1 MKKRAKVN
9 FGKVCKYLD
18 DCLIFGIKPS
28 LTRIEKILKLLGNP
42 HKKLDFIHIVGTN
55 GKTSTATILAY
66 ILHQH
71 GIRCGYHISPHINS
85 YTERFWICGQQIKPD
100 RFTKLFNDIY
110 QYIKEVNDL
119 DLGGP
124 ITQFEIIAAM
134 AFKLAEEE
142 NLDVMVLEAG
152 MGGRWDA
159 TNIADSKV
167 VGLCGVSLEHT
178 KILGNTI
185 SKIAQEKVEVIKNKA
200 AVATLSNDRKVLDV
214 LTRKVKE
221 TGSRLFIY
229 NRDFRII
236 NSQSIDVGGWKL
248 YIKSTAAEYRDLSLP
263 LLGTYQPLNLS
274 LAIVLAELY
283 MDIVNKKVK
292 EELLKDSLRGV
303 KVLGR
308 FEIIR
313 SNPTVLADASH
324 NPEGIINFIKNINKY
339 FKKANKIVIFAV
351 LGDKDYKTMIADISK
366 VSDVL
371 ILTSSQTDRSL
382 DIDTLESEVKK
393 ILSIKKTGRS
403 VPKEVYKID
412 NIRNSLN
419 FALKISKSNDII
431 CITGS
436 ITNLEGIV

>member
-1 MKKRAKVN
+1 VN

-42 HKKLDFIHIVGTN
+42 HKKLNFIHIVGTN

-85 YTERFWICGQQIKPD
+85 YIERFWICGQQIKPD

-142 NLDVMVLEAG
+142 NLDAMVLEAG

-178 KILGNTI
+178 EILGNTI
-185 SKIAQEKVEVIKNKA
+185 SKIAQEKVEVIKSGA
-200 AVATLSNDRKVLDV
+200 AVATLSNDKKVLDV
-214 LTRKVKE
+214 LARKVKE
-221 TGSRLFIY
+221 TDSRLFIY

-236 NSQSIDVGGWKL
+236 NSQSVDVEGWKL
-248 YIKSTAAEYRDLSLP
+248 DIKGTAAEYRDLSLP
-263 LLGTYQPLNLS
+263 LLGAYQPLNLS

-292 EELLKDSLRGV
+292 EELLKDSLQGV

-308 FEIIR
+308 FEIIG

-339 FKKANKIVIFAV
+339 FKGANKIVIFAV
-351 LGDKDYKTMIADISK
+351 LGDKDYKTMIADICK
-366 VSDVL
+366 VSGVL

-393 ILSIKKTGRS
+393 ILSIKKTDRS

>member
-1 MKKRAKVN
+1 VN

-85 YTERFWICGQQIKPD
+85 YTERFWICGEQIKSG
-100 RFTKLFNDIY
+100 RFAKLFNGIY

-134 AFKLAEEE
+134 AFKLAEDE

-167 VGLCGVSLEHT
+167 AGLCGVSLEHT
-178 KILGNTI
+178 EILGDTI
-185 SKIAQEKVEVIKNKA
+185 SKITKEKVEVIKNKA
-200 AVATLSNDRKVLDV
+200 AVATLSNDRKVLDI
-214 LTRKVKE
+214 LTRKVRE
-221 TGSRLFIY
+221 TDSRLFIY

-236 NSQSIDVGGWKL
+236 NSQSANLGGWKL
-248 YIKSTAAEYRDLSLP
+248 DIKGTAAEYRGLSLP

-283 MDIVNKKVK
+283 MDTVNKKVK
-292 EELLKDSLRGV
+292 EELLKESLREV

-339 FKKANKIVIFAV
+339 FKGANKIVIFAV
-351 LGDKDYKTMIADISK
+351 LGDKDYKTMIADVSK
-366 VSDVL
+366 VTDVL

-393 ILSIKKTGRS
+393 ILSIKKTGGS
-403 VPKEVYKID
+403 IPKEVYKID
-412 NIRNSLN
+412 NIGNSLN

>member
-1 MKKRAKVN
+1 MN

-71 GIRCGYHISPHINS
+71 GMRCGYHISPHINS
-85 YTERFWICGQQIKPD
+85 YTERFWICGEQIKPG
-100 RFTKLFNDIY
+100 RFAKLFNDIY

-124 ITQFEIIAAM
+124 ITQFEIITAM
-134 AFKLAEEE
+134 AFKLAEDE

-178 KILGNTI
+178 EILGDTI
-185 SKIAQEKVEVIKNKA
+185 SKITQEKVEVIKNKA
-200 AVATLSNDRKVLDV
+200 AVATLSNDRIVLDI
-214 LTRKVKE
+214 LIRKVRE
-221 TGSRLFIY
+221 TDSRLFTY

-236 NSQSIDVGGWKL
+236 NSQSANLGSWKL
-248 YIKSTAAEYRDLSLP
+248 DIKGTAAEYRGLSLP
-263 LLGTYQPLNLS
+263 LLGTCQPLNLS

-283 MDIVNKKVK
+283 MDIINKKVK
-292 EELLKDSLRGV
+292 EELLKESLREV

-351 LGDKDYKTMIADISK
+351 LGDKDYKTMIADVSK
-366 VSDVL
+366 VTDVL

-393 ILSIKKTGRS
+393 ILSIKKTGGS
-403 VPKEVYKID
+403 MPKEVYKID
-412 NIRNSLN
+412 NIKNSLN